1 MAKTPV
7 GVLGATGAV
16 GQRFIQLLA
25 NHPWFEVTEVA
36 ADRSASK
43 PAPRLAWRAP
53 GTFAR
58 GRRPH
63 DQGPR
68 RHVCLCSDRSSVAGE
83 AEEALA
89 ARGHA
94 VVSNSRNHRNDPDVP
109 LLIPEINPHHL
120 EALETQRKRTGG
132 GYIVTNPNCSVVGF
146 AMALAPLHRAFTVTE
161 TAVVTLQALSGA
173 GYPGVA
179 SMDIADNVIPYIG
192 GGEEEKIET
201 EPLRIFGDFADG
213 AFRHAAF
220 PISASVH
227 RVAVVDGHT
236 MAVFL
241 RFRKRP
247 TAAEAMRALESFR
260 GEPQERELPS
270 APRRPIHLLTAS
282 DRPQP
287 RLDRDREGG
296 MAVSVGRVR
305 DDVLFDLKLEALVHN
320 TIRGAAGVAILNA
333 ELLRARGR
341 LPMIVMKFGGTSVGS
356 PERIRGVAARVR
368 ERLDRRPVV
377 VVSALS
383 GVTDL
388 LIRGA
393 RLALERDPKAQ
404 DVPRGSGPPQRR
416 GARPGSRRRRAQPPA
431 RHVEGS

>member
-25 NHPWFEVTEVA
+25 DHPWFEVAEVA
-36 ADRSASK
+36 ASERSAGKTYAQAATWRLPGAPPPSVAALTVKSLDAPFSSK
-43 PAPRLAWRAP
+43 LLFS
-53 GTFAR
+53 GL
-58 GRRPH
+58 
-63 DQGPR
+63 D
-68 RHVCLCSDRSSVAGE
+68 SSVAGE

-89 ARGHA
+89 AKGHA

-109 LLIPEINPHHL
+109 LLIPEVNPQHLDAL
-120 EALETQRKRTGG
+120 EAQRKRTGG
-132 GYIVTNPNCSVVGF
+132 GYIVTNPNCSVVGL
-146 AMALAPLHRAFTVTE
+146 AMAMAPLERAFGITE
-161 TAVVTLQALSGA
+161 VVVVTLQSLSGA

-179 SMDIADNVIPYIG
+179 SLDVADNVVPFIG

-201 EPLRIFGDFADG
+201 EPLKILGTFAEG
-213 AFRHAAF
+213 AFQNAAIR
-220 PISASVH
+220 ISASVH
-227 RVAVVDGHT
+227 RVAVSDGHT
-236 MAVFL
+236 MAAFL

-247 TAAEAMRALESFR
+247 TAAEAARALEAFR

-270 APRRPIHLLTAS
+270 APRQPIHLLTAN

-333 ELLRARGR
+333 ELLQARGL
-341 LPMIVMKFGGTSVGS
+341 LP
-356 PERIRGVAARVR
+356 
-368 ERLDRRPVV
+368 
-377 VVSALS
+377 
-383 GVTDL
+383 
-388 LIRGA
+388 
-393 RLALERDPKAQ
+393 
-404 DVPRGSGPPQRR
+404 
-416 GARPGSRRRRAQPPA
+416 
-431 RHVEGS
+431 